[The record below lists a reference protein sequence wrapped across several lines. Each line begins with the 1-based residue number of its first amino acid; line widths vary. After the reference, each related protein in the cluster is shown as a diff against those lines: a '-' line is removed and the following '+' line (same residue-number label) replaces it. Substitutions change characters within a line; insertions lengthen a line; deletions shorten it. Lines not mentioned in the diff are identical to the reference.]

1 MRARKHT
8 PHDRRQKGRR
18 AAKRKLLAAAHRQA
32 GAFDAWDVPETG
44 TLSILCL
51 G

>member
-1 MRARKHT
+1 MRGRKHMS
-8 PHDRRQKGRR
+8 HDRRQKGRR
-18 AAKRKLLAAAHRQA
+18 AAKKLLAAARRQA
-32 GAFDAWDVPETG
+32 PAFDAWDIPETG

>member
-18 AAKRKLLAAAHRQA
+18 AAKKLLAAARRQA
-32 GAFDAWDVPETG
+32 TAFDAWDVPETG